1 MSDRRE
7 LKAKIRG
14 VRSTEKLTG
23 AMRTISTANYAKA
36 VAAWGS
42 FRTYADACDGML
54 REAGD
59 AGFPRDPGAGDAGK
73 GKVCFV
79 VLTGNRAL
87 CGSYNEE
94 VAGLFARC
102 LRDDP
107 GADVIF
113 CGKWGSIHISPSVTG
128 RWEDWPVSDVPSW
141 SEAAA
146 LADRLRT
153 GYESG
158 RYSRV
163 DFVTQQQRNLLI
175 RKPVRETFLP
185 AGADGGRDTAGG
197 PPAGDH
203 GFVFFPGREETAR
216 ALAEICFRGKVYGAL
231 IGAAAGVQGAT
242 MFAMKN
248 SNDNSRKLRE
258 QLETELQRLR
268 QSSVTEGVIE
278 TSVPS
283 GNGR

>member
-59 AGFPRDPGAGDAGK
+59 AGFPRDPGAGDGGK
-73 GKVCFV
+73 GKVCLV

-94 VAGLFARC
+94 VARLFARC

-128 RWEDWPVSDVPSW
+128 SWEDWPVSDVPSW

-163 DFVTQQQRNLLI
+163 DFVTQRQRNLLI

-185 AGADGGRDTAGG
+185 AGADGGPDADGRQSSGER
-197 PPAGDH
+197 

-278 TSVPS
+278 TSVQS
-283 GNGR
+283 GNRR